1 MTDSLRAR
9 LSSSHLED
17 LALVALTAWPARSEA
32 QAFPTLDDAQRARL
46 RSRLK
51 QIGRHDWPASLKE
64 DPLLRRGYT
73 LRQCFRLVVALLL
86 IDAQLPP
93 STAVPIAANNEL
105 TFIRLILE
113 RLRSADSA
121 PAPSDSIAVVLL
133 GELWEQVDPQ
143 GAAKAKLGRV
153 RIVQRNALANIWSAD
168 AGLDVPGQ
176 RLILDVGA
184 SGRAVWACL
193 QHRRLLP
200 ADELHRLADAIEHAA
215 GLPGFV
221 EGARKITRRKASS

>member
-1 MTDSLRAR
+1 MIDSMPAR

-17 LALVALTAWPARSEA
+17 MAVVALTAWPARSQIKA
-32 QAFPTLDDAQRARL
+32 YPSLDDVQRARL

-51 QIGRHDWPASLKE
+51 QVGRHDWPASLKE

-73 LRQCFRLVVALLL
+73 LRQCLRLIVALLL

-105 TFIRLILE
+105 TFIRLVLE
-113 RLRSADSA
+113 RLRSNEAG
-121 PAPSDSIAVVLL
+121 PGPSDSIAVVLL

-143 GAAKAKLGRV
+143 GTATAELARV
-153 RIVQRNALANIWSAD
+153 RIIERSALASLWSAD
-168 AGLDVPGQ
+168 AGLDLPGQ

-184 SGRAVWACL
+184 SGKAAWAWL

-200 ADELHRLADAIEHAA
+200 AAELDRLAETIDDAA

-221 EGARKITRRKASS
+221 EGANKITRR